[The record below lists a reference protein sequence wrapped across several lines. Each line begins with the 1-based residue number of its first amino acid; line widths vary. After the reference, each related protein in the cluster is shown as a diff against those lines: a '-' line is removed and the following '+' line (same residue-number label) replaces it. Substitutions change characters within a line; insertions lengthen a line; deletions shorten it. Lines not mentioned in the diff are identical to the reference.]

1 MNHNGRYGP
10 WLAEAPG
17 ALTSG
22 VALRLFCVPPVGM
35 GGAAFHPWVKHL
47 PRSVELLSV
56 ELPGRGF
63 RLSEA
68 MTAKSLPQ
76 LARDVLDGIG
86 RETFVDLPFVLF
98 GHSFGAW
105 LAYEMLQELLRR
117 AWPRPLKLYVSA
129 NRAVSLSGSEHD
141 PDQVQPELAQL
152 GADRFWQHF
161 ERRYGINP
169 DLQHSYVR
177 DHVRGILQNDFTLL
191 ENYIPSTL
199 EQLPVPLCALCAK
212 GDARCRPEQL
222 TAWNQVAGDSF
233 QERWFQD
240 VMKPEFWATEH
251 RYVFDNPSS
260 LLCFLSNDLPLVC
273 EEVPGDTGLPGPLVT
288 EPELQ
293 ELRPPC
299 QLL

>member
-1 MNHNGRYGP
+1 MACPASAPEEKRVRQVPLFNGGRGNWGTGRYGP

-105 LAYEMLQELLRR
+105 LAYEMLQVSGAIVREWPNLEPVAVLRNFR
-117 AWPRPLKLYVSA
+117 REQC
-129 NRAVSLSGSEHD
+129 GSEHD

-177 DHVRGILQNDFTLL
+177 DH
-191 ENYIPSTL
+191 
-199 EQLPVPLCALCAK
+199 
-212 GDARCRPEQL
+212 QL